1 MLHNVVLGVLG
12 VVLIVLLSAI
22 FETVALKK
30 HPWLARFLAA
40 ALVVVMAYAYWGYHV
55 WWVVLIIVGFA
66 FAMLQVMRHV
76 LHESEKK

>member
-1 MLHNVVLGVLG
+1 MLHNIILAVLG
-12 VVLIVLLSAI
+12 VVLIVVLSAI

-40 ALVVVMAYAYWGYHV
+40 VLVVVMAYAYWGYHV

-76 LHESEKK
+76 PRESEKK